1 MAAFGSILHAIISY
15 RENRKLL
22 SKRKI
27 RRLGDLHKEEAAA
40 GQYEFVKLSEEE
52 QSVLTTRIREDAR
65 IQRRQQRIRLIVSIG
80 ITVLILY
87 LLVLYIELLS

>member
-1 MAAFGSILHAIISY
+1 M
-15 RENRKLL
+15 
-22 SKRKI
+22 
-27 RRLGDLHKEEAAA
+27 GDLHKEEAAA

-52 QSVLTTRIREDAR
+52 QSVLSARIREDAR
-65 IQRRQQRIRLIVSIG
+65 SQRRRQRIRLIVSIG